1 MTRICASYGE
11 LFSNILKRFLLLL
24 GKLAGYKGVAL
35 LVATVLLRKGCIGEG
50 AWASV
55 VISALCGA
63 AVPKTFG
70 QSLRGFGSIDNSNS
84 NYEGEKNE
92 MLIEN
97 SGGSY
102 GSVPRASGAGRGAVT
117 EGKRRIRAALERGGE
132 RPGD

>member
-11 LFSNILKRFLLLL
+11 LFSNIFKRLLLLL

-63 AVPKTFG
+63 VVPKTFG
-70 QSLRGFGSIDNSNS
+70 SSLRGFGSIDNSNIS
-84 NYEGEKNE
+84 YEGEKNE
-92 MLIEN
+92 MLVEN
-97 SGGSY
+97 GGGSR
-102 GSVPRASGAGRGAVT
+102 GSVPCASGAGRGAVI
-117 EGKRRIRAALERGGE
+117 EGKRRIRAALERGRE
-132 RPGD
+132 SPGD